1 MIIHAPTLQ
10 REEEAT
16 PENIAEI
23 VHLLQGKD
31 RQFAILKKS
40 NTMFMQ
46 TVWIPGGYILAY
58 QEHDIMHIYR
68 ATEFLSQA
76 EVIWAMQSYLK
87 GDERWR
93 SRFAFEHKSI
103 DNPIVKIS
111 YKLGTIAGK
120 IIQFIK
126 GK

>member
-16 PENIAEI
+16 AESIAEI
-23 VHLLQGKD
+23 VRLLQGMD
-31 RQFAILKKS
+31 RHFAILRKT
-40 NTMFMQ
+40 NMTFMQ
-46 TVWIPGGYILAY
+46 TLWIPEGYILAY

-76 EVIWAMQSYLK
+76 DIIWAMQSYLQ
-87 GDERWR
+87 GEERWK
-93 SRFAFEHKSI
+93 SRFNFEHKKI
-103 DNPIVKIS
+103 DNPLVKIS

-120 IIQFIK
+120 FIQFFK